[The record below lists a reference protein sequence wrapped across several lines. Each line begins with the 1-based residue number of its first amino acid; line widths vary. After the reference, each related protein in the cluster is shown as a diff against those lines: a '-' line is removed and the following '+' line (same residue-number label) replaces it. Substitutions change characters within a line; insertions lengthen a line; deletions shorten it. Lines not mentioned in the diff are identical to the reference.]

1 MKTIDEP
8 FGGAN
13 NFAKNLFKG
22 LKMRGYYVTNKL
34 EKNLDIIIIVVSHD
48 SLRLVSFSPEDVKA
62 YKKAF
67 PNVLVIH
74 RINSC
79 DEHRAYNNGTNERV
93 LKANKIANHTIFVS
107 KFIKSFW
114 KNKGL
119 SKNNSS
125 IILTRANKKVFN
137 PYKRSKWSG
146 KGPIKIVT
154 HHWSSNYMK
163 GFDIYQR
170 LDEMLILKSGKKR

>member
-1 MKTIDEP
+1 MRISINVKTINEP

-22 LKMRGYYVTNKL
+22 LMSKGYYVTNKL
-34 EKNLDIIIIVVSHD
+34 EKDLDFIIIVVSHD

-67 PNVLVIH
+67 PNVCVIH

-79 DEHRAYNNGTNERV
+79 DEHRGYNNGTNERV
-93 LKANKIANHTIFVS
+93 IKTNKISDHTIFVS

-114 KNKGL
+114 EKKDL
-119 SKNNSS
+119 QRNN
-125 IILTRANKKVFN
+125 
-137 PYKRSKWSG
+137 
-146 KGPIKIVT
+146 
-154 HHWSSNYMK
+154 H
-163 GFDIYQR
+163 Q
-170 LDEMLILKSGKKR
+170 